1 MMVFTIQPKLQ
12 MEATG
17 DVAAYRYHRYKV
29 AQNWAFGTLSPF
41 QNLQELIRGIVLAIH
56 LEL

>member
-1 MMVFTIQPKLQ
+1 MMVFTIQAKLQ
-12 MEATG
+12 MEATS
-17 DVAAYRYHRYKV
+17 DVATDGYHCYKV
-29 AQNWAFGTLSPF
+29 ALNWAFGTLSPF